1 MHAEAIRDALI
12 EARPAGAATKQ
23 LCTSTRRSI
32 SQVRAG
38 INCLRKLAAKW
49 DLPPV
54 TYTRAEGWQLSEDP
68 AVWIAYERALFDAE
82 MRHVCRAVDEV
93 MRPHA
98 KREPEDDWVR
108 LVLDQLGGIR
118 ASLEVIIRLER

>member
-1 MHAEAIRDALI
+1 
-12 EARPAGAATKQ
+12 
-23 LCTSTRRSI
+23 
-32 SQVRAG
+32 
-38 INCLRKLAAKW
+38 CLRRLAAKW
-49 DLPPV
+49 GLPPV
-54 TYTRAEGWQLSEDP
+54 TFTRLEGWQLSEDP

-82 MRHVCRAVDEV
+82 LRHVTRALEEV

-98 KREPEDDWVR
+98 KRAPGDDWVR